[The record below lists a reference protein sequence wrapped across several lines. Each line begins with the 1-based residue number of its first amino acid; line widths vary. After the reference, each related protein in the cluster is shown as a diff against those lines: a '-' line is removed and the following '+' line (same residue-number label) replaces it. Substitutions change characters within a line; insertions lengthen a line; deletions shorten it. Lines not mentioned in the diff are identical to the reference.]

1 MSYTGTC
8 ANRFYWNCVYC
19 CRNFRPLKRDLI
31 KLLVE
36 AAKAGDEKE
45 LESDM
50 SIVDAQGN
58 SPLHYACE
66 ANTSDVAKFL
76 MENGH
81 KVRVYNKYNGK
92 FQLCNSIFKIKYYIV

>member
-1 MSYTGTC
+1 
-8 ANRFYWNCVYC
+8 
-19 CRNFRPLKRDLI
+19 
-31 KLLVE
+31 
-36 AAKAGDEKE
+36 
-45 LESDM
+45 M

-92 FQLCNSIFKIKYYIV
+92 FPGSSERIGRALFLFEPPDIDSNEITDKGYINQSAVLSSRSGLVDRLYSNDETAIIFK